1 MYNLLIAFAAGV
13 LVTIAV
19 RLAGLP
25 LLAGV
30 IPGVLIFVGAYILL
44 ARRVAERLKAL
55 VTTAQK
61 ELQSISSPREQAP
74 KVAKAV
80 KILEQGL
87 QYDRW
92 QIMVASQVHGQ
103 IGILH
108 YMTKDYAAAEPHL
121 TQASS
126 RDPMSQAMLGALHY
140 QRKQYGP
147 MTEAFER
154 AVKAGKKE
162 GLVWAVYAWC
172 LQQTKERDKAIGRPR
187 PRRRRQP
194 ERREAEGRPHRA
206 PERQADE
213 DEALGTDVVAVQP
226 RGPSPGFRGREAGSV
241 PASVSRRAGVS
252 SCSFPAHS
260 SNLPN

>member
-13 LVTIAV
+13 VVTVAV
-19 RLAGLP
+19 WLAGLP
-25 LLAGV
+25 LYAGIV
-30 IPGVLIFVGAYILL
+30 PGVLVFLGVYILL
-44 ARRVAERLKAL
+44 ARRIAKRLQAL
-55 VTTAQK
+55 VATAQK
-61 ELQSISSPREQAP
+61 ELQTISSPRDKDA

-80 KILEQGL
+80 KTLEQGL

-108 YMTKDYAAAEPHL
+108 YMMKDYAAAEPHL
-121 TQASS
+121 LQASK
-126 RDPMSQAMLGALHY
+126 RDAMAQAMLGALYY

-172 LQQTKERDKAIGRPR
+172 LQQSKERDKAIGVLGRAVAANPSDEKLKSALTALQNDKR
-187 PRRRRQP
+187 MKMKGWEPMWWQFNLEAPPQDFGGGRRVQFQRR
-194 ERREAEGRPHRA
+194 
-206 PERQADE
+206 
-213 DEALGTDVVAVQP
+213 
-226 RGPSPGFRGREAGSV
+226 
-241 PASVSRRAGVS
+241 
-252 SCSFPAHS
+252 
-260 SNLPN
+260 